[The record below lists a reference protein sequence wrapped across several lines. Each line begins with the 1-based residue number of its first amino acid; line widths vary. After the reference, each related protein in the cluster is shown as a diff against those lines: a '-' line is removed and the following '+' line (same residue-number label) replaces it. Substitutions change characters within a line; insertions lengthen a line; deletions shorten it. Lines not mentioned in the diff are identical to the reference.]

1 MKSSICVSSSQTH
14 PRSASNARLALLLG
28 AALVLPIQHLQAQL
42 QTDDFNDGND
52 AGWTRYNP
60 FAAIG
65 ASGFVNWSFTNGGYR
80 IRTTVAS
87 PAPTEAGP
95 GRGSSLRSETYSNFY
110 LAVDIVDWNN
120 SLPQSA
126 GLLAR
131 VQNAGL
137 GTTTGYAF
145 TWNRG
150 NPSSDTSGD
159 VDISR
164 ITREEPTEVSVGGS
178 DRIHLE
184 PGKKYR
190 MVFIGRGENL
200 EGRIYE
206 YPDLVTPKLAVSG
219 QDSGATAPYL
229 SGVGGLVIYDN
240 SPGSSNVCDVTFD
253 NFYASDIEPPR
264 LHLQDL
270 FFDSWELYWST
281 ESTEFVLQSS
291 TVLPGTP
298 SDWTDLDVFPAG
310 LDGIYRYGFTTNP
323 DVEPGTPPKR
333 FFRLVRRQ
341 PAR

>member
-1 MKSSICVSSSQTH
+1 MKSPICVFSSQTH
-14 PRSASNARLALLLG
+14 PRSASTARLALLLG

-52 AGWTRYNP
+52 AGWTRYDP
-60 FAAIG
+60 FREAG
-65 ASGFVNWSFTNGGYR
+65 LNGVMSWSFTNGGYR
-80 IRTTVAS
+80 LRTTTKS
-87 PAPTEAGP
+87 PSPSGVGP
-95 GRGSSLRSETYSNFY
+95 GRGGSLRSEIYSDFY

-137 GTTTGYAF
+137 GSTAGYAF
-145 TWNRG
+145 TWDRG
-150 NPSSDTSGD
+150 NPNSATSGD

-164 ITREEPTEVSVGGS
+164 ITGESPAEVSVGGS

-184 PGKKYR
+184 PGSKYR
-190 MVFIGRGENL
+190 MVFIGRGQNL

-206 YPDLVTPKLAVSG
+206 HPDLVNPKLVVSG
-219 QDSGATAPYL
+219 QDTDPQPYL

-240 SPGSSNVCDVTFD
+240 STGSTNVCDITFD

-298 SDWTDLDVFPAG
+298 TDWTDLDVFPSG